1 MGRKKNSP
9 FSGHHNDLVKHSNTP
24 FDTFFILKR
33 NTTTNESF
41 HTVSPFL
48 VEKAITATLG
58 ITKSTRKLRSGDL
71 LIEIATRQ
79 QAQQIIHLKYLD
91 TIPVTVSAHATLNSS
106 KGVISCGEL
115 LHVPMEEVLKGFQ
128 PQGVTHVQRIK
139 IRRNGHLIDT
149 KHLILTFHSPKIP
162 DSVRAGYIKL
172 TVRPYIPNPLR
183 CYKCQRFGHSKASC
197 RGTLTCARCAEAGH
211 DSSDCTASEKCVNCK
226 GSHTSFS
233 RSCSAWKFEKEVIA
247 EKVKKNISF
256 LEARRLVK
264 SRTPAPGTSYASA
277 VGKKPETTSTH
288 ILHTILPSVPFKAS
302 YTPSE
307 ICPRSIDPALKL
319 SLADTHKETVS
330 SQFKFPESN
339 KNPPDFS
346 DFTTVTNRKKL
357 KKDSQV
363 YMANKTDN
371 VSQIYKTP
379 QLPDKEKVS
388 SLKLG
393 KNSSRHVSNSV
404 IKTSHTTVN
413 DSTTSRVHSVDTE
426 LLPMAVLPPLEK
438 MILQSRGSDADAE
451 MSSSSASEG
460 DTLEYDMSED
470 LEDTPENVCPT
481 TPPPPSTARKR

>member
-1 MGRKKNSP
+1 MGKKRNSP
-9 FSGHHNDLVKHSNTP
+9 FSGHHNDLIKQTDTT
-24 FDTFFILKR
+24 FDTFFVLKR
-33 NTTTNESF
+33 TTTTNESF

-48 VEKAITATLG
+48 VEKAITAKLG
-58 ITKSTRKLRSGDL
+58 MTKSTRKLRSGDL
-71 LIEIATRQ
+71 LIEIATRK
-79 QAQQIIHLKYLD
+79 QAQQIIQLKSLD

-128 PQGVTHVQRIK
+128 PQGVTHIQRIK
-139 IRRNGHLIDT
+139 IRQNGQLIDT

-172 TVRPYIPNPLR
+172 KVRPYIPNPLR

-211 DSSDCTASEKCVNCK
+211 DSSDCKASAKCVNCK

-233 RSCSAWKFEKEVIA
+233 RLCSAWKFEKEVIA
-247 EKVKKNISF
+247 EKVKKDISF
-256 LEARRLVK
+256 IEARKTVK
-264 SRTPAPGTSYASA
+264 SRTPTPGTSYASA
-277 VGKKPETTSTH
+277 VRKKPETTSPR
-288 ILHTILPSVPFKAS
+288 ILPTILPSVPFKAS

-307 ICPRSIDPALKL
+307 ICPRSIDPVLKL
-319 SLADTHKETVS
+319 SSTDTRNETVAFL
-330 SQFKFPESN
+330 FKVPESN

-346 DFTTVTNRKKL
+346 DFKTVTSRKKL

-363 YMANKTDN
+363 NQDN
-371 VSQIYKTP
+371 ITAAKVSQSYKSP
-379 QLPDKEKVS
+379 QLMDNEHSKA
-388 SLKLG
+388 
-393 KNSSRHVSNSV
+393 SNSV
-404 IKTSHTTVN
+404 TKQSNITVTKNGTKSSHVCSLGPVP
-413 DSTTSRVHSVDTE
+413 DSMV
-426 LLPMAVLPPLEK
+426 AFPPEK
-438 MILQSRGSDADAE
+438 AKVLQSLESDADAE

-470 LEDTPENVCPT
+470 LEDSPQNVCPT

>member
-9 FSGHHNDLVKHSNTP
+9 FSGNHNDLVKHSNTP

-128 PQGVTHVQRIK
+128 PQG
-139 IRRNGHLIDT
+139 
-149 KHLILTFHSPKIP
+149 
-162 DSVRAGYIKL
+162 

-197 RGTLTCARCAEAGH
+197 RGTLTCARCAEAGR

-247 EKVKKNISF
+247 EKVKRNISF

-288 ILHTILPSVPFKAS
+288 ILPTILPSVPFKAS

-319 SLADTHKETVS
+319 SLADTHKATVS

-404 IKTSHTTVN
+404 IN

-470 LEDTPENVCPT
+470 LEDTPENVCST
-481 TPPPPSTARKR
+481 TPPPPSTADFTIVLAQYSQLHGSCAKKPNTTNQPPSTARKR